1 MGLEAAHDLEER
13 AALRARGRAEE
24 GWVGSFSF
32 CCLETPPATPA
43 GPQSQSSEAVPTDP
57 KIGTGFAILF
67 LSVGVP
73 QQGRIQH
80 LPKFMRLLL

>member
-24 GWVGSFSF
+24 GEGWELFILLPGD
-32 CCLETPPATPA
+32 PPATPA